1 MSFTQFTDSTPN
13 YKFAYIVFTTVFGS
27 SVLTKNAPECRIM
40 HLQSQKFSGG
50 DTPRIP
56 AIMLGP
62 RSGHSTF
69 QNMSPPLAMQVAR
82 DIQSKNEWYVSL
94 WLTICHIA
102 EQEVYRSAARVD
114 LLNRSYL
121 RTGYRSRNADARG
134 RRGHRLWWL
143 RLMIKPIPFDIRY
156 IGERSR

>member
-1 MSFTQFTDSTPN
+1 
-13 YKFAYIVFTTVFGS
+13 
-27 SVLTKNAPECRIM
+27 
-40 HLQSQKFSGG
+40 
-50 DTPRIP
+50 
-56 AIMLGP
+56 MLGP

-134 RRGHRLWWL
+134 RRGHRL
-143 RLMIKPIPFDIRY
+143 
-156 IGERSR
+156 